1 MKKKKEKKSANFTD
15 FLNTKNTLLL
25 YPMIGISIVESK
37 LFREPEKKE
46 KKKKNKKKKQKK
58 NVPLLNKDTCYT

>member
-37 LFREPEKKE
+37 LFREPEKNKN
-46 KKKKNKKKKQKK
+46 KNKKKNKKK
-58 NVPLLNKDTCYT
+58 NVPLLNKDICYT

>member
-37 LFREPEKKE
+37 LFREPEKKR
-46 KKKKNKKKKQKK
+46 KKKKQNKK
-58 NVPLLNKDTCYT
+58 TCLF

>member
-37 LFREPEKKE
+37 LFREPEKK
-46 KKKKNKKKKQKK
+46 KKKKKK
-58 NVPLLNKDTCYT
+58 NVPLLNKDICYT

>member
-46 KKKKNKKKKQKK
+46 KQKTTKKKKK

>member
-46 KKKKNKKKKQKK
+46 KKKKKKKKQHSHKK
-58 NVPLLNKDTCYT
+58 KKKLHASSK

>member
-46 KKKKNKKKKQKK
+46 KQKKNKKKKQKK
-58 NVPLLNKDTCYT
+58 NVPLLKKKTSYT

>member
-37 LFREPEKKE
+37 LFREPEKKR
-46 KKKKNKKKKQKK
+46 KKKNKKTKKRASSK
-58 NVPLLNKDTCYT
+58 

>member
-37 LFREPEKKE
+37 LFREPEKKKTKKKT
-46 KKKKNKKKKQKK
+46 KKKKKKKRASSK
-58 NVPLLNKDTCYT
+58 